1 MPELEPETDLELV
14 RQCLA
19 GHPAALR
26 AMVERFQGE
35 VFGLCVRM
43 LTDRHDA
50 EDATQEIFLRI
61 FRSLRKWDRTRP
73 LKPWVTTIAVNR
85 CRTWIARRGAKPR
98 PAALPDEVSERR
110 PPADD
115 GRELAEAVR
124 VAVDSMR
131 DDHKAVFVLFHER
144 GQNYEEI
151 AEAVGRPVGTI
162 KTWLHRA
169 RAAVLEHL
177 KQVGLVADSV
187 DSTASGTDEP

>member
-1 MPELEPETDLELV
+1 MPDPEPETDLELV
-14 RQCLA
+14 QHCLA
-19 GHPAALR
+19 GQAAAMR

-50 EDATQEIFLRI
+50 EDATQEIFLRV
-61 FRSLRKWDRTRP
+61 FRSLRKWDRARP
-73 LKPWVTTIAVNR
+73 LKPWITAITVNR

-98 PAALPDEVSERR
+98 PAALPDEVAERR
-110 PPADD
+110 TDADD

-124 VAVDSMR
+124 VAVDTMR

-169 RAAVLEHL
+169 RATVLEHL
-177 KQVGLVADSV
+177 KRVGLVT
-187 DSTASGTDEP
+187 DSTVSGTEEP

>member
-1 MPELEPETDLELV
+1 VPESEPDLELV
-14 RQCLA
+14 QQCLA
-19 GHPAALR
+19 GHPAAMR
-26 AMVERFQGE
+26 AMVERFQGD
-35 VFGLCVRM
+35 VFGLCFRM

-50 EDATQEIFLRI
+50 EDATQEVFLRI

-73 LKPWVTTIAVNR
+73 LKPWITAITVNR

-98 PAALPDEVSERR
+98 PTALPDDVSERR
-110 PPADD
+110 PETDD

-131 DDHKAVFVLFHER
+131 DDHKAVFVLFHEH

-151 AEAVGRPVGTI
+151 ADAIGRPVGTI

-169 RAAVLEHL
+169 RASVLDHL
-177 KQVGLVADSV
+177 KRVGLVADSSVSSV
-187 DSTASGTDEP
+187 DETT

>member
-1 MPELEPETDLELV
+1 VPVHEPEPETDLELV
-14 RQCLA
+14 QQCLA
-19 GHPAALR
+19 GLPTAMR

-50 EDATQEIFLRI
+50 EDATQEIFLRV

-73 LKPWVTTIAVNR
+73 LKPWITAITVNR

-98 PAALPDEVSERR
+98 PAALPDDVSERR
-110 PPADD
+110 PEADD

-124 VAVDSMR
+124 VAVESMR

-177 KQVGLVADSV
+177 KQVGLV
-187 DSTASGTDEP
+187 TDTNLSETEEP

>member
-1 MPELEPETDLELV
+1 VPESEPDLELV
-14 RQCLA
+14 QQCLA
-19 GHPAALR
+19 GHPAAMR
-26 AMVERFQGE
+26 AMVERFQGD

-73 LKPWVTTIAVNR
+73 LKPWITAITVNR

-98 PAALPDEVSERR
+98 PTALPDDVSERR
-110 PPADD
+110 PETDD

-131 DDHKAVFVLFHER
+131 DDHKAVFVLFHEH

-151 AEAVGRPVGTI
+151 ADAIGRPVGTI

-169 RAAVLEHL
+169 RATVLDHL
-177 KQVGLVADSV
+177 KRVGLVADSSVSSV
-187 DSTASGTDEP
+187 DETT

>member
-1 MPELEPETDLELV
+1 VPETDLDLV
-14 RQCLA
+14 QQCLA
-19 GHPAALR
+19 GQPAAMR
-26 AMVERFQGE
+26 MMVERFQGD
-35 VFGLCVRM
+35 VYGLCVRM

-85 CRTWIARRGAKPR
+85 CRTWIARRGARPR
-98 PAALPDEVSERR
+98 PAALPEDVSERR
-110 PPADD
+110 PDTD
-115 GRELAEAVR
+115 NGRELAEAVR

-131 DDHKAVFVLFHER
+131 DDHKAVFVLYHEH

-151 AEAVGRPVGTI
+151 ADAVGRPVGTI

-169 RAAVLEHL
+169 RATVLEHL
-177 KQVGLVADSV
+177 KQVGLVADSTV
-187 DSTASGTDEP
+187 SGADDP